1 MRYRVDVR
9 VALAVLL
16 GGCGGAGAPRPARQP
31 TPTPTPAP
39 AVLELEWAGPPD
51 VSNPGDG
58 ERALAL
64 FADDEW
70 NRALPCP
77 QSLAERQP
85 AAADRHRC
93 VLRAAALGVG
103 GATLW
108 AGLARFGHEF
118 DGMYGSEEAIV
129 LVDARAPGRP
139 IATLIQWGLEVN
151 DGAATLLQRRFRTA
165 DLDDD
170 GRPELCVESITELGG
185 GLFEVM
191 DLTES
196 GAPWRPVT
204 RQRHLAAF
212 TYDAASARLRRVG
225 ALDRRCPDRGYAPFV
240 APTVEPVGDP
250 ISGRRHIQGDDAPP
264 SPAR

>member
-1 MRYRVDVR
+1 VRYRGDVR

-16 GGCGGAGAPRPARQP
+16 GGCGGAGAPRPERP
-31 TPTPTPAP
+31 PTPAP

-51 VSNPGDG
+51 VSNPGDA

-93 VLRAAALGVG
+93 ALRAAALGVG
-103 GATLW
+103 DATLW

-129 LVDARAPGRP
+129 LVDARAPGSTDRDADP
-139 IATLIQWGLEVN
+139 VGARGQRRRRHV
-151 DGAATLLQRRFRTA
+151 AATTISH
-165 DLDDD
+165 
-170 GRPELCVESITELGG
+170 GRPRRRRSPP
-185 GLFEVM
+185 
-191 DLTES
+191 S
-196 GAPWRPVT
+196 SASSRSPSS
-204 RQRHLAAF
+204 AAGCSRSW
-212 TYDAASARLRRVG
+212 TWPRA
-225 ALDRRCPDRGYAPFV
+225 
-240 APTVEPVGDP
+240 
-250 ISGRRHIQGDDAPP
+250 GRRGV
-264 SPAR
+264 R